1 MQTKQDVALRK
12 RQQIAKA
19 SQMMFLWVAGASVIV
34 GASVILLWVIGQKL
48 IFNEKVL
55 AEKTQ
60 TVATLEHNN
69 SIVDKLKDN
78 VRVLNTNQSLIDLRT
93 PADSEPVQ
101 VVFDALPSTANSAAL
116 GASLQSDKLLGQ
128 SGITIESLT
137 VSPVEGVEDEDRGE
151 SDGDSSSDDE
161 STNNAIEFEFSV
173 SAGRNNADALKDV
186 LKRLERSIRGIS
198 IATLQVEQQGSRLV
212 MTVTGEAYYE
222 PAKNVELQ
230 EKAVRP

>member
-60 TVATLEHNN
+60 TVATLQHNN

-128 SGITIESLT
+128 PGITIESLT
-137 VSPVEGVEDEDRGE
+137 VSPVEGVEDEDSGE

-161 STNNAIEFEFSV
+161 SSNNAIEFEFSV